1 MEMKRVVARFMVH
14 KVGSFVVKERV
25 LCFGEYSF
33 STVDRENQ
41 HVTNTWPYEDVDGAN
56 VLEGETDFVIHTP
69 RHRIKK
75 TVFRCHFR
83 MEVLVCLMRLR
94 SQHYAKMPDAQPTL
108 PELQTHSFQS
118 LKYHK
123 SGVQS
128 ACVVEIRPD
137 GIYQKD
143 TEGDLMSHIPYTS
156 LVSIDLI
163 CDDHEAIALNHS
175 DNSSLFIVPR
185 RTELAQAINRVMKA
199 YGMQINE
206 YRKKT
211 MEAAVKD
218 DGKASLT
225 TSVSFEYQVL
235 KVSQSNES
243 TAAPRT
249 LSVSEKYITEYADA
263 KTVISSRPL
272 SRIYSLIMYQDTLQA
287 FEIVYVDGVK
297 RKYYSAQREKIV
309 CELLV
314 SCHALGNYQVGVEM
328 TEVADWVRMIP
339 RKIVLQEGNK
349 IANIVSNVN
358 VMDRELRVAQS
369 TILQLLAVL
378 GNLELNVNT
387 PTSGVIAQ
395 PNKPYEKVLYVL
407 AREVYDIVSRYSAS
421 HDFVGTYLQSIYR
434 LTLAPPA
441 INEFMQILTERGDE
455 YIGMISKILVSKNS
469 VAIYWMFMVLS
480 RLMESKAHKLQ
491 CRQLLLS
498 NSLFMMTLLSML
510 DEDSH
515 TESFLSDL
523 PTMKLCQFI
532 LLLVKANV
540 EKQRKLSETLYQH
553 LATKRTGRHGST
565 HLRKKKLCFVDGTIE
580 EFSNSSKKTY
590 DLKNLRRVVIP
601 GLKSD
606 DTQAMVAL
614 EFSDCSRVVYVPY
627 DMEKFLAALYDG
639 YRYVDNFDV
648 SLSREF
654 PKLNPRMSPRAL
666 LKDEH
671 ERFLYLNHD
680 GLYIPAHTVLEKEI
694 ETMGG
699 EGVSITSAT
708 NRVTF
713 ALESLNM
720 NVEMEDFAGKLMRGR
735 LEKLS
740 YGSLLRGINN
750 LLEHSC
756 KPPIRASEI
765 CVILETFCRINDGCY
780 RIAMEQSNG
789 GAMILVPTLAQVLV
803 SGDPIA
809 TVWAVNALHSLVADK
824 SRSNA
829 HRSAEKS
836 IRYQVFEH
844 KKLISLLTDLLEQ
857 RNPSTTLVM
866 LQLVL
871 DVLVVSRYS
880 TDSSH
885 FDAIVKALG
894 GKYALLLELA
904 SQNMIAGLAA
914 AVICVLKEQT
924 IGPPVEA
931 TGFLNFTRELE
942 TSNMAIPC

>member
-378 GNLELNVNT
+378 GNRKTARTQRQLPRGLDEEMHSLAVELNVNT

-553 LATKRTGRHGST
+553 LATKYRMM
-565 HLRKKKLCFVDGTIE
+565 LRIL
-580 EFSNSSKKTY
+580 FSFPGLATVEAC
-590 DLKNLRRVVIP
+590 VVIP

-789 GAMILVPTLAQVLV
+789 GAMILVPTLAQK
-803 SGDPIA
+803 
-809 TVWAVNALHSLVADK
+809 AVNRSGITPNSL
-824 SRSNA
+824 
-829 HRSAEKS
+829 
-836 IRYQVFEH
+836 
-844 KKLISLLTDLLEQ
+844 
-857 RNPSTTLVM
+857 
-866 LQLVL
+866 
-871 DVLVVSRYS
+871 
-880 TDSSH
+880 
-885 FDAIVKALG
+885 
-894 GKYALLLELA
+894 
-904 SQNMIAGLAA
+904 
-914 AVICVLKEQT
+914 
-924 IGPPVEA
+924 
-931 TGFLNFTRELE
+931 
-942 TSNMAIPC
+942 